1 MFFILSKLISFLF
14 TPLSWVIVLFIIS
27 IIWKKRK
34 RGFRIASIIVFF
46 IFSSPLLV
54 KVVSNSWEVPMTLDD
69 DIPKTKVGVV
79 LGGYAAYDTSIERI
93 SFRFGGD
100 RIAHGLRVLGLDKID
115 HLILSGGSGFVTRPD
130 LKESIYVAEYLDQIG
145 MPKRKFWIESES
157 KNTYE
162 NAVYTKALLE
172 EKGLLNEPI
181 ILITSGYHMPRSIAC
196 FKKQGLNVIPY
207 SVDSMTIE
215 DYSLNDIIPNAQ
227 ALSYWNVLIHEWV
240 GYLSYWVMGYL

>member
-1 MFFILSKLISFLF
+1 MLMTYQDIRKEKQAE
-14 TPLSWVIVLFIIS
+14 VHHIV
-27 IIWKKRK
+27 
-34 RGFRIASIIVFF
+34 
-46 IFSSPLLV
+46 
-54 KVVSNSWEVPMTLDD
+54 N
-69 DIPKTKVGVV
+69 
-79 LGGYAAYDTSIERI
+79 TSIERI

-196 FKKQGLNVIPY
+196 IADAYLRVLFKTVFCAFFECLFCSGYFPIQKLLKILPKRS
-207 SVDSMTIE
+207 SVVTS
-215 DYSLNDIIPNAQ
+215 P
-227 ALSYWNVLIHEWV
+227 
-240 GYLSYWVMGYL
+240 VMAPR